1 MLKTISKM
9 ALGGVVALG
18 TAMSAAQAADN
29 YKLGLVTFLSG
40 GAAGPFGVP
49 AKNGADLLIDAL
61 NKGSMPAPYNK
72 VGINGQKIEPV
83 YVDEAGGATKQTA
96 EYRNLVERQGVD
108 AVVGYIS
115 SGDCLAVP
123 GVAEKM
129 KKITV
134 LFDCGTPRVFEEA
147 DYKYVFRTAPTATMD
162 NVGAARYISDVVQ
175 GLKSVSGI
183 NQNYAFGH
191 DSWNDFTASLAQLK
205 SQVGVSTKQFPK
217 IYAGQYG
224 AEVSALMVNPSQVI
238 HSSFWGGDLEA
249 FLLQGSAR
257 GLFEDQSVVLTT
269 GESALYKFADHFPE
283 GAIVGARGPNG
294 VYAPDTPLNRWLQ
307 NEYKARF
314 GTEPSYPVYHMVQ
327 AIMGLKLATEKAAEK
342 EGVLPSDEAIA
353 KAFEYLEY
361 DAPSGKVSM
370 TNGNGHQA
378 VQEMV
383 FGQVSKQDDKLAL
396 TDVVRYPAACVNP
409 PNGVKAADW
418 IKSGFKGAQCN

>member
-18 TAMSAAQAADN
+18 ATVSAAQAAQD

-61 NKGSMPAPYNK
+61 NKGEMPAPYNK
-72 VGINGQKIEPV
+72 VGINGQKIKPI

-123 GVAEKM
+123 SVAEKM

-147 DYKYVFRTAPTATMD
+147 DYKYVFRTAATATMD
-162 NVGAARYISDVVQ
+162 NVGAARYITDVVQ
-175 GLKSVSGI
+175 NLKSVSGI

-191 DSWNDFTASLAQLK
+191 DSWNDFTAALAQFK
-205 SQVGVSTKQFPK
+205 SDVGVSTKQFPK

-224 AEVSALMVNPSQVI
+224 AEVSALMVNPAEVI

-257 GLFEDQSVVLTT
+257 GLFDDQSVVLTT
-269 GESALYKFADHFPE
+269 GESAVYKFAEHFPE

-294 VYAPDTPLNRWLQ
+294 IYAPDTPLNRWLQ

-327 AIMGLKLATEKAAEK
+327 AIMGLKLATEKAATK
-342 EGVLPSDEAIA
+342 EGELPSDEAIA

-370 TNGNGHQA
+370 AIGNGHQA
-378 VQEMV
+378 IQEMV
-383 FGQVSKQDDKLAL
+383 FGQVAKHDGKLGMSE
-396 TDVVRYPAACVNP
+396 VVRYAAKCVNP

-418 IKSGFKGAQCN
+418 IKSGFKGAECD

>member
-1 MLKTISKM
+1 MLNSISK
-9 ALGGVVALG
+9 VALCG
-18 TAMSAAQAADN
+18 ALAMTTMLSSAHAADD

-49 AKNGADLLIDAL
+49 AKNGADMLIEAL
-61 NKGSMPAPYNK
+61 NSGSLPAPYDK
-72 VGINGQKIEPV
+72 IGINGMKISPS
-83 YVDEAGGATKQTA
+83 YIDEAGGATKQVS
-96 EYRNLVERQGVD
+96 EYRNLVEREGVD

-123 GVAEKM
+123 KIAEQM

-147 DYKYVFRTAPTATMD
+147 KYKYVFRTAATATMD
-162 NVGAARYISDVVQ
+162 NVGAARYITDVVE

-183 NQNYAFGH
+183 NQNYSFGH
-191 DSWNDFTASLAQLK
+191 DSWGDFHAALEQLK
-205 SQVGVSTKQFPK
+205 LGVDVSTKQFPK

-224 AEVSALMVNPSQVI
+224 AEVSALMVNPSQII

-257 GLFEDQSVVLTT
+257 GLFDDQSVVLTT

-294 VYAPDTPLNRWLQ
+294 VYAPINPLNSWLQ
-307 NEYKARF
+307 KEYKARF
-314 GTEPSYPVYHMVQ
+314 NTEPSYPVYHMIQ
-327 AIMGLKLATEKAAEK
+327 AIMGLKLATEKAADK
-342 EGVLPSDEAIA
+342 AGIVPSDEAVS

-361 DAPSGKVSM
+361 QSPAGMISM
-370 TNGNGHQA
+370 KNGNGHQA
-378 VQEMV
+378 IQEMV
-383 FGQVSKQDDKLAL
+383 YGQVVKIDGKLGL
-396 TDVVRYPAACVNP
+396 RDVVRYAAECVNP
-409 PNGVKAADW
+409 PEGINSTDW
-418 IKSGFKGAQCN
+418 IKSGFKGAKCD

>member
-1 MLKTISKM
+1 MLKSISKV
-9 ALGGVVALG
+9 ALGGVVAVG
-18 TAMSAAQAADN
+18 TMMSAAQAADT

-61 NKGSMPAPYNK
+61 NNGSLPAPYNK
-72 VGINGQKIEPV
+72 IGFNGNKIEAV
-83 YVDEAGGATKQTA
+83 YVDEAGGATKQVT

-108 AVVGYIS
+108 GVVGYIS

-123 GVAEKM
+123 GVAEQM

-134 LFDCGTPRVFEEA
+134 LFDCGTPRVFE
-147 DYKYVFRTAPTATMD
+147 DNDFKYVFRTASTATMD
-162 NVGAARYISDVVQ
+162 NVGAARYVTEVIN
-175 GLKSVSGI
+175 GLKTVSGI
-183 NQNYAFGH
+183 NQNYSFGQ
-191 DSWNDFTASLAQLK
+191 DSWADFTKTLAQLK
-205 SQVGVSTKQFPK
+205 PEVGISTKQFPK

-257 GLFEDQSVVLTT
+257 GLFEDQSVVLTS

-294 VYAPDTPLNRWLQ
+294 IYAPDTPLNRWLQ
-307 NEYKARF
+307 KEYMARF
-314 GTEPSYPVYHMVQ
+314 GTSPSYPVYHMIQ
-327 AIMGLKLATEKAAEK
+327 AIMGLKLATEKAATKDGE
-342 EGVLPSDEAIA
+342 VPSDEAVS
-353 KAFEYLEY
+353 KAFEHLEFN
-361 DAPSGKVSM
+361 APSGKVAM

-383 FGQVSKQDDKLAL
+383 FGQVAKIDGKLAMR
-396 TDVVRYPAACVNP
+396 DVVRYNAECVNP
-409 PNGVKAADW
+409 PNGVKATDW
-418 IKSGFKGAQCN
+418 IDGGLKGAKCD